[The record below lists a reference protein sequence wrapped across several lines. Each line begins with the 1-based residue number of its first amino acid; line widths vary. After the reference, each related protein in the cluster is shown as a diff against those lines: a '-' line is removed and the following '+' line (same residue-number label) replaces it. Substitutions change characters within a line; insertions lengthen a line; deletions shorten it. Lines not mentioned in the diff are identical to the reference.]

1 MARNR
6 WWTAIGSVLASALIA
21 GIAVGPGTA
30 YAADA
35 PIPAGATVDQF
46 DKASLGADWSV
57 VNSDPSQWS
66 LSERPGHLRIHSLK
80 GDTWQAANDA
90 KNVFLQDIPSGDF
103 HLVAKFDAPV
113 ASDYQ
118 GAGLLAWQDTDNYV
132 RAGLSHVGF
141 AGGPVIENGRE
152 VKAAYTSTFTAR
164 AGSTAETL
172 KLSRVGNV
180 FTTSYWNGSDWV
192 QAAQVTADLDVQKVG
207 LYAFSAVDGT
217 ALTADFD
224 YLAVVPP
231 QGKAVVPTDPFT
243 VDTGTTFLA
252 ANAKG
257 TITASP
263 DRSTTQLVVRAVGA
277 SGDTVALQDLASGRY
292 LEVKASKQVHLAAKS
307 AAAGQ
312 RFRLID
318 AAGGRVR
325 ISGSTGYLTVA
336 GRTLTATSSVGS
348 APRWYVRPYRSAI
361 GELRVDAGAGGK
373 RISDRLHGIFFEDI
387 NQAADG
393 GLYAEL
399 TRNRS
404 FEFDKNDKSTYT
416 AFTGWDQVKRGGAT
430 GTIDV
435 ATDKA
440 LNDKNLH
447 YLRLDISAAGSGT
460 EAGLGVRNG
469 GFNTGIAVRKGDSY
483 DFSVWSRTTA
493 SGGTPITVRVESADG
508 ATVYG
513 TTSVTATG
521 SDWKKY
527 TATLTAT
534 GTTTTGRLAVLAGGT
549 GTVDLD
555 MVSLFP
561 KDTFKGRPNGMRK
574 DIAKVIDDLHPRF
587 LRFPGGCVVNTRSY
601 DRFPARQRVYQWK
614 DTVGPVEQRPTNANF
629 WGYNQSYGIGYYEYF
644 QFAEDLGA
652 EPLAV
657 VPAGVTGCGDNHEL
671 PVDKRAEYVQDTLDL
686 IEFANGDASTTWGAK
701 RVAMGHPKPFG
712 LKYLGIG
719 NEEYKDGFYTNFPY
733 FANAVRAK
741 YPDIKIISNSGTVAS
756 GDVFDKSWKF
766 AREQKVDLV
775 DEHYYNSP
783 DWFLANSRRYDNY
796 DRSGPKVFIGEYAS
810 KGNAYYNAVA
820 EAAYLT
826 GVERNGDVVELAA
839 YAPLLAT
846 PDNVQWTPNMIW
858 FDNHRVYG
866 SANYYVQK
874 MFTNNLTDTVL
885 PSTFDAGDAA
895 ASAIAGK
902 VGLATWNTNVVYD
915 DVKVTNA
922 SGKEIFADD
931 FASGAAKW
939 TPETGTWAA
948 TDGTYVQS
956 SAATPAKS
964 TAGSADWSNYT
975 LEVKARKTAGAEGF
989 LVAFGVKDTG
999 NYYWWNL
1006 GGWGNTR
1013 SAIQKTTNGSSI
1025 EIANGPTTIET
1036 GRDYK
1041 IKVEVRGRTIRT
1053 YLDGQKID
1061 EIEDSAEEPLYQVS
1075 TRDSKTGDVI
1085 VKVVNAKNTAVRTSV
1100 KVDGKKVAATA
1111 AVTSLTASARTDE
1124 NSFGEPTKV
1133 MPKQLTQSGF
1143 GKQFTY
1149 DFPADSVTFIRFG
1162 AGTPGPD
1169 PSPSPSTSTS
1179 PTPSPTASAT
1189 PSPGRP
1195 SATPSSTAGPGDPGG
1210 GLPTTGSPI
1219 VWIAAFGVAM
1229 LAGGVLLY
1237 ITTRRRRTRLTIG
1250 PEQNT

>member
-6 WWTAIGSVLASALIA
+6 WRTAFGSALAAALIA
-21 GIAVGPGTA
+21 GVTVGAGAA

-35 PIPAGATVDQF
+35 PIPADAIVDQF
-46 DKASLGADWSV
+46 DKTSLAGDWSV
-57 VNSDPSQWS
+57 VNSDPTQWS

-80 GDTWQAANDA
+80 GDTWQTANDA

-103 HLVAKFDAPV
+103 QLVAKFDAPV
-113 ASDYQ
+113 ALDYQ
-118 GAGLLAWQDTDNYV
+118 SAGLLAWQDTDNYV
-132 RAGLSHVGF
+132 RAGLAHVGS
-141 AGGPVIENGRE
+141 AGGTVIENARE
-152 VKAAYTSTFTAR
+152 AKAAFTSTFTAR

-172 KLSRVGNV
+172 KLSRAGNL
-180 FTTSYWNGSDWV
+180 FTTSYWNGSAWV
-192 QAAQVTADLDVQKVG
+192 QAAKVTVDLDVQKVG
-207 LYAFSAVDGT
+207 IYAFSAVDGT
-217 ALTADFD
+217 SLSADFD

-231 QGKAVVPTDPFT
+231 ESRAVVPTDPFT
-243 VDTGTTFLA
+243 VDTGATFLA

-257 TITASP
+257 AITAST
-263 DRSTTQLVVRAVGA
+263 DRSMTQLVVRAVEA
-277 SGDTVALQDLASGRY
+277 SGDTVAMQDLASGRY
-292 LEVKASKQVHLAAKS
+292 LEVTAGKQVHLAAKS
-307 AAAGQ
+307 SAAGQ

-325 ISGSTGYLTVA
+325 VSGSTGYLTVA
-336 GRTLTATSSVGS
+336 GRTLTTTSSISS
-348 APRWYVRPYRSAI
+348 APRWHVRPYRSAI
-361 GELRVDAGAGGK
+361 GELRVNAGAAGK

-416 AFTGWDQVKRGGAT
+416 AFTGWEQVKRGGAS
-430 GTIDV
+430 GTIEV
-435 ATDKA
+435 ATDKP

-447 YLRLDISAAGSGT
+447 YLRLGISAAGAGS

-483 DFSVWSRTTA
+483 DFSVWARTTA
-493 SGGTPITVRVESADG
+493 SGGTPITVRAENVDG

-521 SDWKKY
+521 NDWKKY

-629 WGYNQSYGIGYYEYF
+629 WGYNQTYGMGYYEYF

-652 EPLAV
+652 VPLAV
-657 VPAGVTGCGDNHEL
+657 VPVGVTGCGDNHDL
-671 PVDKRAEYVQDTLDL
+671 PVEKRAEYVQDTLDL

-712 LKYLGIG
+712 LKYLEIG

-733 FANAVRAK
+733 FANAIRAK
-741 YPDIKIISNSGTVAS
+741 YPDVKIISNSGVASS

-766 AREQKVDLV
+766 AREQKVDVV

-783 DWFLANSRRYDNY
+783 DWFLTNSHRYDNY

-810 KGNAYYNAVA
+810 KGNTYYNAVA

-846 PDNVQWTPNMIW
+846 PDNVQWTPDMIW

-885 PSTFDAGDAA
+885 PSTFEAGDGAV
-895 ASAIAGK
+895 SAIAGK
-902 VGLATWNTNVVYD
+902 VGLASWNTKVVYD
-915 DVKVTNA
+915 DVKVTDAN
-922 SGKEIFADD
+922 GKEIFADD
-931 FASGAAKW
+931 FAAGAGKW
-939 TPETGTWAA
+939 TPETGTWAG

-956 SAATPAKS
+956 STATPAKS
-964 TAGSADWSNYT
+964 TAGNADWSNYT

-1013 SAIQKTTNGSSI
+1013 SAIQKTTDGSST
-1025 EIANGPTTIET
+1025 EIANGSTTIESN
-1036 GRDYK
+1036 RDYK
-1041 IKVEVRGRTIRT
+1041 IKIEVRGRTIRT
-1053 YLDGQKID
+1053 YLDGQKVD
-1061 EIEDSAEEPLYQVS
+1061 EVVDSVQEPLYQVS

-1100 KVDGKKVAATA
+1100 KVDGRKVHGTA
-1111 AVTSLTASARTDE
+1111 AVTSLTASARTDA
-1124 NSFGEPTKV
+1124 NSFDEPTTV
-1133 MPKQLTQSGF
+1133 APKQLTQSGF
-1143 GKQFTY
+1143 GNQFTY

-1162 AGTPGPD
+1162 AGTSG
-1169 PSPSPSTSTS
+1169 PSPSPSTSPS
-1179 PTPSPTASAT
+1179 PSPTASAT
-1189 PSPGRP
+1189 PGTPT
-1195 SATPSSTAGPGDPGG
+1195 ATPSSTAGPGKPGGG

-1219 VWIAAFGVAM
+1219 VWIAAFGAAM
-1229 LAGGVLLY
+1229 LCGGVLLY
-1237 ITTRRRRTRLTIG
+1237 LTTRRRRNRLTTG
-1250 PEQNT
+1250 PDQAG